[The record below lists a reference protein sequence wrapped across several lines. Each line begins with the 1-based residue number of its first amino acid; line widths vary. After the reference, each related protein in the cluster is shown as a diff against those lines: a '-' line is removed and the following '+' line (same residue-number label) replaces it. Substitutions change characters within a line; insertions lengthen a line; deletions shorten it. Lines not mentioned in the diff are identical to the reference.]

1 MGRSM
6 LQVENLDAYYDKAKI
21 LDKINLNVEEG
32 EVVAILGPN
41 GAGKTTLLKSICG
54 LVNVKGEVYLNGEKI
69 TDLKPHERIKRGI
82 SICPEGRRLFPNMSV
97 EDNLLMGAI
106 FNGNYKKNLEYV
118 FKLFP
123 RLKERRKQS
132 AKTMSGG
139 EQQMLAIARALMS
152 EPRLLLLDEP
162 SMGLAPIVIES
173 IAEALKRIKEELKV
187 SMLIV
192 EQNIHLAFEV
202 ADRAYILTKG
212 KIIKESYVD
221 ELKDLEED
229 YFKA

>member
-1 MGRSM
+1 M
-6 LQVENLDAYYDKAKI
+6 LKTENLSAYYDKAKI
-21 LDKINLNVEEG
+21 LDNININLEEG

-54 LVNVKGEVYLNGEKI
+54 LVKVDGRIYLNGDDI
-69 TDLKPHERIKRGI
+69 TNLKPHERIRRRI
-82 SICPEGRRLFPNMSV
+82 SICPEGRRLFSNMSV
-97 EDNLLMGAI
+97 EDNLLLGAI
-106 FNGNYKKNLEYV
+106 FNGNYKENLKYV
-118 FKLFP
+118 FELFP
-123 RLKERRKQS
+123 RLEERKKQL

-162 SMGLAPIVIES
+162 SMGLAPIIIES
-173 IAEALKRIKEELKV
+173 IAEALKRIKKELGV

-202 ADRAYILTKG
+202 ADRAYVLVKG
-212 KIIKESYVD
+212 EIVREGYTD
-221 ELKDLEED
+221 ELQDLEEQNH
-229 YFKA
+229 

>member
-1 MGRSM
+1 M

-106 FNGNYKKNLEYV
+106 FNGNCKKNLKYV

>member
-1 MGRSM
+1 M

>member
-1 MGRSM
+1 M

-139 EQQMLAIARALMS
+139 EQQMLAIGRALMS

>member
-1 MGRSM
+1 
-6 LQVENLDAYYDKAKI
+6 
-21 LDKINLNVEEG
+21 
-32 EVVAILGPN
+32 
-41 GAGKTTLLKSICG
+41 
-54 LVNVKGEVYLNGEKI
+54 
-69 TDLKPHERIKRGI
+69 
-82 SICPEGRRLFPNMSV
+82 
-97 EDNLLMGAI
+97 
-106 FNGNYKKNLEYV
+106 
-118 FKLFP
+118 
-123 RLKERRKQS
+123 
-132 AKTMSGG
+132 
-139 EQQMLAIARALMS
+139 MS

>member
-1 MGRSM
+1 
-6 LQVENLDAYYDKAKI
+6 
-21 LDKINLNVEEG
+21 
-32 EVVAILGPN
+32 
-41 GAGKTTLLKSICG
+41 
-54 LVNVKGEVYLNGEKI
+54 
-69 TDLKPHERIKRGI
+69 
-82 SICPEGRRLFPNMSV
+82 
-97 EDNLLMGAI
+97 
-106 FNGNYKKNLEYV
+106 
-118 FKLFP
+118 
-123 RLKERRKQS
+123 
-132 AKTMSGG
+132 
-139 EQQMLAIARALMS
+139 MLAIARALMS

>member
-1 MGRSM
+1 M

-229 YFKA
+229 YFEA

>member
-1 MGRSM
+1 M

-82 SICPEGRRLFPNMSV
+82 SVCPEGRRLFPNMSV

-221 ELKDLEED
+221 ELKDLEAD
-229 YFKA
+229 YFS